1 MQHKGKDLNAW
12 MDDSNLT
19 VYSKTAICNLVS
31 NLADLKDEVEEE
43 DIIEIKLTRISERKL
58 RKALKKLGNQNVQ
71 IKGPRDSISRRASE
85 GEAKTQAQPISR
97 LA

>member
-1 MQHKGKDLNAW
+1 MQHKGKDLSAW
-12 MDDSNLT
+12 MDDIGLEYT
-19 VYSKTAICNLVS
+19 VRQAICDLVS
-31 NLADLKDEVEEE
+31 NLTDLKDEVEEE

-58 RKALKKLGNQNVQ
+58 RKVLKKLGNQNVQ